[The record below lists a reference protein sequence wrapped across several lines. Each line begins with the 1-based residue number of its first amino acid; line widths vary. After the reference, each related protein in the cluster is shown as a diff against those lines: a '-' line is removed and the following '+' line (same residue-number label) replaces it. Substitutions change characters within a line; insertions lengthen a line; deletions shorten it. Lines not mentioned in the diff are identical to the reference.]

1 MFLKNNSIE
10 YYDQNAEEYV
20 AATLNV
26 DMSAIYTKFLRY
38 IPSGGSILDAGCGSG
53 RDAKYFLDQGYKVT
67 AIDGSA
73 EMAARTYQL
82 TDIKVRHQH
91 FDEINDKNA
100 FDGIWACA
108 SVLHVRKA
116 EMVSIINKLR
126 SALTEGGTLYL
137 SYKYGESEETRS
149 NRHFSNYT
157 EQSFN
162 RLLHDCNSLGI
173 IDMWTT
179 PDVRPNRQ
187 DEQWLNVLLSKSG

>member
-38 IPSGGSILDAGCGSG
+38 IPFGGSILDAGCGSG

-73 EMAARTYQL
+73 EMAARTYKL
-82 TDIKVRHQH
+82 TGIKVRHQN
-91 FDEINDKNA
+91 FSEINDSNS

-137 SYKYGESEETRS
+137 SYKYGESEETRR

-157 EQSFN
+157 ENSFN
-162 RLLHDCNSLGI
+162 QLLQDCDSLSI
-173 IDMWTT
+173 IDIWTT
-179 PDVRPNRQ
+179 QDVRPDRQ
-187 DEQWLNVLLSKSG
+187 DEQWLNVLLSRQD

>member
-10 YYDQNAEEYV
+10 YYEQNAEEYV

-26 DMSAIYTKFLRY
+26 DMSAIYTKFLDY

-53 RDAKYFLDQGYKVT
+53 RDTKYFLDHGYKVT

-73 EMAARTYQL
+73 EMAARTYKL
-82 TDIKVRHQH
+82 TGIKVRHQN
-91 FDEINDKNA
+91 FCEINDSNA

-108 SVLHVRKA
+108 SILHVSKA
-116 EMVSIINKLR
+116 EMVSIINKLC

-137 SYKYGESEETRS
+137 SYKYGENEETRS

-157 EQSFN
+157 EQSFH
-162 RLLHDCNSLGI
+162 RLLQDCDSLRI

-179 PDVRPNRQ
+179 QDVRPDRQ